1 MMFLRAGGLAVML
14 AWAGAAGADVRH
26 DVLPWTGAARQ
37 QACPTE
43 PSYAWVSH
51 GGGTECIRYF
61 AGGGLDGAP
70 VVIVKLYGDRHDLL
84 RKRPE
89 EIPENTRADQER
101 RAARL
106 TAQAGVP
113 VVIVARPGTYG
124 SSGDLRQ
131 RRQAKEFQTLDA
143 TLDVLKRRYGIGRFV
158 LLGHSGGATAAA
170 AILTMGR
177 TDIRC
182 AVMSS
187 GAFALI
193 ERANLLR
200 YMAGKP
206 GTTLQDTT
214 GLAHPYDPLDHVDR
228 IRADPARLAVIVGDP
243 DDRVTPFVFQR
254 RFGEALKRAGHRVQ
268 IDEEPAKPP
277 EHHDFPEALG
287 LRKAVR
293 CAAS

>member
-1 MMFLRAGGLAVML
+1 MMSLRAMGLAIIL
-14 AWAGAAGADVRH
+14 GWGGHAGADVRR
-26 DVLPWTGAARQ
+26 DVLTWTEPASQ
-37 QACPTE
+37 QACPVE
-43 PSYAWVSH
+43 PSYAWVHH

-61 AGGGLDGAP
+61 AGGPLEGAP
-70 VVIVKLYGDRHDLL
+70 VVIVKLYGDRHHLL
-84 RKRPE
+84 KKRPE
-89 EIPENTRADQER
+89 DIPENTRAAQER

-131 RRQAKEFQTLDA
+131 RRQAKEFQTLNA
-143 TLDVLKRRYGIGRFV
+143 TLDVLKRRHGIGRFV

-170 AILTMGR
+170 AILTLGR
-177 TDIRC
+177 TDIHC

-206 GTTLQDTT
+206 GTTREDTT
-214 GLAHPYDPLDHVDR
+214 GLAHPYDPLDYVDR
-228 IRADPARLAVIVGDP
+228 IKPDPTRLAVIVGDP

-254 RFGEALKRAGHRVQ
+254 RFGEALKQAGHRVR
-268 IDEEPAKPP
+268 IDEEAAKPP

-287 LRKAVR
+287 LDKAAR
-293 CAAS
+293 CAAR